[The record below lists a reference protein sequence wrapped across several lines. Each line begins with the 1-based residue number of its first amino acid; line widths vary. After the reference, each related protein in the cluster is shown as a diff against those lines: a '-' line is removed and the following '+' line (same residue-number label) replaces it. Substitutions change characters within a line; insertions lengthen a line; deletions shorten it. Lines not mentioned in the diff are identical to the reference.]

1 VRYSCEKAN
10 YLTEYSN
17 THILTCGTWTYTL
30 QLNNTTE
37 TFIFVPA
44 FSSTGG
50 GFVSDIREIKEDIQG
65 IKSAFLTKNG
75 EILEKDAEFSAD
87 VLNSISMLIY
97 FLHYKKGEL
106 KKILITG
113 DYHFFIFFRN
123 SHALGVVVAPDI
135 DVRLLNWVTK
145 RILKDLSLPAGMSSE
160 EVLDY
165 FRSEYRSLQKE
176 ILKLLH
182 EIKKLKEKNELLEQ
196 EMKTLKKVTK

>member
-1 VRYSCEKAN
+1 M
-10 YLTEYSN
+10 
-17 THILTCGTWTYTL
+17 
-30 QLNNTTE
+30 
-37 TFIFVPA
+37 
-44 FSSTGG
+44 
-50 GFVSDIREIKEDIQG
+50 SDIREIKEDIQG
-65 IKSAFLTKNG
+65 IKSAFLIKNG
-75 EILEKDAEFSAD
+75 EILEKDTEFSTD

-97 FLHYKKGEL
+97 FLRYKKGEL

-123 SHALGVVVAPDI
+123 SHALGVVVVPDI

-160 EVLDY
+160 EVLAY

-182 EIKKLKEKNELLEQ
+182 EIKKLKEKNESLEQ
-196 EMKTLKKVTK
+196 EMLKKVTK